1 VLEVATVWWHGVRFA
16 VPCSWVAWESLVF
29 LSSAGLSACDGFGYK
44 KPTPNDLRQI
54 SASKYQARLEYFS
67 LQF

>member
-1 VLEVATVWWHGVRFA
+1 
-16 VPCSWVAWESLVF
+16 VAWESLVF